1 MVRKKTL
8 SVALSALLLVNV
20 PISASSTGW
29 TAWASSGFQGATA
42 HPSSIKTQKT
52 TSLSGGGVR
61 VRWGNLGTINP
72 IHIEPPRFA
81 VGCSG
86 MDFSLGSISFLNF
99 DELVEKLKMVAAAA
113 PAFAFKM
120 AIDTVCSQCATIM
133 QDLEEIVNMINNMS
147 LDACQMAENLGNG
160 VGSVLGSAIGDPMA
174 GNDTYETI
182 SSGLRDVRRTAQMI
196 TDGFNALDDL
206 QIKSGFYGS
215 FLNRISEQSNDTAV
229 QNFIPHLRAMVGD
242 FGFYV
247 PADGDEAMAAHL
259 PVNLPAVK
267 ELYDALLSTD
277 ITLSYKTVS
286 ANVDKTGNMP
296 INITYNTHTE
306 TPTSTE
312 KLWATFFQQ
321 MKGIVQKMGPSGER
335 LSASDID
342 LIQYLPNNGYKILNA
357 IYLQNQGA
365 GVNSAQEN
373 FLEDYAKYAALHYL
387 TSSLKNSIHG
397 ASKTIAEYTS
407 SLSISLVSK
416 DGLAAMHYMVNNLI
430 EVSKEIDHI
439 HAQYEKNL
447 PNIQKNEYTK
457 ELESRI
463 QKSFK

>member
-182 SSGLRDVRRTAQMI
+182 SSGLRDVRQTAQMI

-242 FGFYV
+242 FGYYV
-247 PADGDEAMAAHL
+247 PADGDEATRAEVA
-259 PVNLPAVK
+259 PNLNGVE
-267 ELYDALLSTD
+267 ELYKAMLEPDGSNSYRTMTATD
-277 ITLSYKTVS
+277 IKE
-286 ANVDKTGNMP
+286 GNMP
-296 INITYNTHTE
+296 IDIVYDTVYHTPLASQALYNDFFVELTDILVKMKTQKL
-306 TPTSTE
+306 TP
-312 KLWATFFQQ
+312 A
-321 MKGIVQKMGPSGER
+321 
-335 LSASDID
+335 DINFV
-342 LIQYLPNNGYKILNA
+342 QYLPKNGYKILNTVYVESYTN
-357 IYLQNQGA
+357 IISGDDSEYL
-365 GVNSAQEN
+365 
-373 FLEDYAKYAALHYL
+373 LDYAKYAALQYL

-397 ASKTIAEYTS
+397 VSKTLTDYTS
-407 SLSISLVSK
+407 SLSISLVSEE
-416 DGLAAMHYMVNNLI
+416 GLVAMREMLKNLKMLML
-430 EVSKEIDHI
+430 EVDRM

-447 PNIQKNEYTK
+447 PDINLEKYNK
-457 ELESRI
+457 ALESRI